1 MERSRNQYCDG
12 NATVRSLCIVDL
24 HVADNTVECCHS
36 NPGHTAL
43 HCCCAAEYYALLS
56 VVQKYVVR
64 NVKCPFLTRF
74 GVSRQVFVQV
84 PNIAFGKM
92 RPVRAALMQVGRPK
106 DITEVIDAFSLLM
119 RQEAKGGSGILDRPA
134 AGSGCVGPS
143 VVFSYFGFTRFQY
156 LC

>member
-1 MERSRNQYCDG
+1 
-12 NATVRSLCIVDL
+12 
-24 HVADNTVECCHS
+24 
-36 NPGHTAL
+36 
-43 HCCCAAEYYALLS
+43 
-56 VVQKYVVR
+56 
-64 NVKCPFLTRF
+64 
-74 GVSRQVFVQV
+74 
-84 PNIAFGKM
+84 M